1 MPVIP
6 DTIWPYSFHRSD
18 LAANLRRTKLN
29 AIFFAANIKTARLS
43 PIFHTF
49 RTLGPRRLY
58 RRDIC
63 PCIGREYR
71 GGLGWDSDAATGVPF
86 IYTAHVVVARGH
98 ERWKSRME
106 NKKLESSKIIFV
118 LKNKLKS
125 IFFICFCNNGRRKI
139 KREKCCH
146 CSPRFSS
153 PLLSLHSTIYKLWRA
168 TLERKLLKYYI
179 LAKKS

>member
-71 GGLGWDSDAATGVPF
+71 GGGWAGTPTRRQACLLF
-86 IYTAHVVVARGH
+86 IPLTLLLLAGTSGGKA
-98 ERWKSRME
+98 EWKT
-106 NKKLESSKIIFV
+106 
-118 LKNKLKS
+118 KN
-125 IFFICFCNNGRRKI
+125 
-139 KREKCCH
+139 
-146 CSPRFSS
+146 
-153 PLLSLHSTIYKLWRA
+153 
-168 TLERKLLKYYI
+168 
-179 LAKKS
+179 